1 MKFLILEDD
10 ESMVKLYTHWLNKA
24 NIQADTCS
32 SGIEAIE
39 NHFSD
44 KNHSFDLIIADLH
57 LEGEK
62 SGDQVI
68 SLLSNLEL
76 ASKHKTPVLFLS
88 ANINKDLRIQFKKE
102 KHVKFMEKKNIGYSN
117 FLQRIESLTTKEK

>member
-24 NIQADTCS
+24 NIATDTCS
-32 SGIEAIE
+32 SGIDAI
-39 NHFSD
+39 NTHFND
-44 KNHSFDLIIADLH
+44 KNHNFDLIIADLH

-68 SLLSNLEL
+68 DLLKNLEM
-76 ASKHKTPVLFLS
+76 SSEDKTPVLFLS
-88 ANINKDLRIQFKKE
+88 ANINNELRIQFKKE
-102 KHVKFMEKKNIGYSN
+102 KHIKFMEKKNIGYSN
-117 FLQRIESLTTKEK
+117 FLQRIESLTNKAK

>member
-24 NIQADTCS
+24 NIKTDTCS
-32 SGIEAIE
+32 SGIEAIS
-39 NHFSD
+39 NHFKD
-44 KNHSFDLIIADLH
+44 KNHNFDLIIADLH
-57 LEGEK
+57 LEDEK

-68 SLLSNLEL
+68 NLLSSLEI
-76 ASKHKTPVLFLS
+76 ASKEKTPVLFLS
-88 ANINKDLRIQFKKE
+88 ANINKDLRIQFRKE

-117 FLQRIESLTTKEK
+117 FLQRIETLTSKEK

>member
-24 NIQADTCS
+24 NIQTDTCS

-39 NHFSD
+39 NHFRD
-44 KNHSFDLIIADLH
+44 KNHNFDLIIADLN

-76 ASKHKTPVLFLS
+76 ASKEKPVLIPE
-88 ANINKDLRIQFKKE
+88 AWN
-102 KHVKFMEKKNIGYSN
+102 VAP
-117 FLQRIESLTTKEK
+117 